1 MTPDAPTIQFH
12 SLDNNLR
19 SSQLFYLPS
28 ENTNHNNDDLPM
40 AVDGIGDDRNA
51 RPKIVRI
58 TAQEEY
64 VTFLQEDDQI
74 CIVKFYANWC
84 KSCQKFGIKYRH
96 LAHDTGG
103 NAVRF
108 AEVEYT
114 ASAQLCKS
122 LKINKLPTCHIY
134 RRGKGK
140 IVDMTCKP
148 SLFHLVVDELKRVLL
163 DEAKN
168 DTTDASE
175 TDANVIMNDD
185 EKMKNTKFDLTMVA
199 GSSLGEEIVASLNE
213 KKEDEANKKLLPYWF
228 WK

>member
-1 MTPDAPTIQFH
+1 MQWTIGIYVWPLFGR
-12 SLDNNLR
+12 LDQKGKGYI
-19 SSQLFYLPS
+19 SF
-28 ENTNHNNDDLPM
+28 ENVLDLLGADTFGNEDQMLQMWGGEKSMISYDDF
-40 AVDGIGDDRNA
+40 V
-51 RPKIVRI
+51 
-58 TAQEEY
+58 Y
-64 VTFLQEDDQI
+64 
-74 CIVKFYANWC
+74 
-84 KSCQKFGIKYRH
+84 
-96 LAHDTGG
+96 
-103 NAVRF
+103 
-108 AEVEYT
+108 
-114 ASAQLCKS
+114 
-122 LKINKLPTCHIY
+122 PTCHIY

-213 KKEDEANKKLLPYWF
+213 KKKDEANKKLLPYWF